1 MKMKRIMG
9 IFMSTVLVLMALT
22 GCSGNA
28 SEGGDTEATKPAEK
42 QFVTL
47 VTGSTGGTYY
57 PVGTIFSTLWNE
69 KLGSTGVKA
78 SVQSSGGSVENLNM
92 LKNEEAQLGIAMA
105 NLTLFAYEGEGKFEG
120 NQFEDVRFITALW
133 PDVTQIVVTEGSDI
147 QKLEDIKGKSF
158 NVGGAGSGTEYSSNL
173 ILDTLVGLSP
183 EDFKAEHLGYF
194 EASSAMQ
201 NSQLQGMNAEG
212 GIPTSAISE
221 LAASKT
227 DVRFIEFT
235 DEDYNK
241 IKEVAPYYGQFTI
254 PAGLYSG
261 QDEDVKTI
269 GIKSTLIC
277 SAELDEELVYN
288 LTKTIFDNYEEIK
301 GDHNAIEKVT
311 LQEAINGL
319 PPVPLHKGAIKYYEE
334 KGLVIPDDLKE

>member
-1 MKMKRIMG
+1 MKMKKMLAMG
-9 IFMSTVLVLMALT
+9 LCVLLT
-22 GCSGNA
+22 ASSLIGCSSPSTEN
-28 SEGGDTEATKPAEK
+28 GDEVAKAPKK

-69 KLGSTGVKA
+69 KLSETGVMA

-92 LKNEEAQLGIAMA
+92 LKSKEAQLGIAMA

-120 NQFEDVRFITALW
+120 NQFEDVRFVTALW
-133 PDVTQIVVTEGSDI
+133 PDVTQFVVTEDSGINSI
-147 QKLEDIKGKSF
+147 QDIKGKSF

-173 ILDTLVGLSP
+173 ILETLAGYSND
-183 EDFKAEHLGYF
+183 DFKAEHLGYF

-227 DVRFIEFT
+227 AVKFLEFT
-235 DEDYNK
+235 DDDYNK

-261 QDEDVKTI
+261 QDEEVKTI

-288 LTKTIFDNYEEIK
+288 LTKTIYENYDAIK

-319 PPVPLHKGAIKYYEE
+319 PPVPLHKGAIRYYEE
-334 KGLVIPDDLKE
+334 KGLSIPDDLRE

>member
-1 MKMKRIMG
+1 MKMKRMLG
-9 IFMSTVLVLMALT
+9 VCMSVLLVSLALV
-22 GCSGNA
+22 GCSGPTA
-28 SEGGDTEATKPAEK
+28 DGGESAKPEN

-57 PVGTIFSTLWNE
+57 PVGTIFTTLWNE
-69 KLGSTGVKA
+69 KLGDTGVKA

-120 NQFEDVRFITALW
+120 NQFEDVRFVTALW
-133 PDVTQIVVTEGSDI
+133 PDVTQIVVTEASGI
-147 QKLEDIKGKSF
+147 EKLEDIRGKSF

-173 ILDTLVGLSP
+173 ILDTLVGLSS
-183 EDFKAEHLGYF
+183 EDFKSEHLGYF

-227 DVRFIEFT
+227 SVKFIEFS
-235 DEDYNK
+235 DDDYNK

-261 QDEDVKTI
+261 QDEEVKTI

-277 SAELDEELVYN
+277 SAALDEELVYN
-288 LTKTIFDNYEEIK
+288 LTKSIFDNYDEIK
-301 GDHNAIEKVT
+301 DDHNAIEKVT

-319 PPVPLHKGAIKYYEE
+319 PPVPLHKGAIRYYEE
-334 KGLVIPDDLKE
+334 QGLVIPDDLKE